1 MEFISK
7 ILCFLNFI
15 FKKGKSG
22 LHKGVIKN
30 HFRTIEEKKEG
41 GKEKKRVKNG
51 ESGVYLG
58 R

>member
-7 ILCFLNFI
+7 IWCFLNFI

-22 LHKGVIKN
+22 LQKGVIKN

-41 GKEKKRVKNG
+41 GKEKIRVKNG
-51 ESGVYLG
+51 ESGVYIG